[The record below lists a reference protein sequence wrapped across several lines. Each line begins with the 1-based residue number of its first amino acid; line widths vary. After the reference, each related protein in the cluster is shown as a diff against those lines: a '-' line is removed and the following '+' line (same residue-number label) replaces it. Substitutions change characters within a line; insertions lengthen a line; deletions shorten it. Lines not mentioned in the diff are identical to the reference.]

1 MSFCITNVFI
11 FEKYHKK
18 KPKKYKRKEQILYKQ
33 NISTYRDSHILPNC
47 HIKTKIKSDSFV
59 LQKKKRN
66 NTTKVYIYICL
77 HPLFVPSLRV
87 QRRVENI

>member
-1 MSFCITNVFI
+1 MFSSLKSIT
-11 FEKYHKK
+11 KK
-18 KPKKYKRKEQILYKQ
+18 KEKKNRRNIKEKNRYYINKISQHTETLTYSQTVTLKQ
-33 NISTYRDSHILPNC
+33 KLKVTV
-47 HIKTKIKSDSFV
+47 SFY
-59 LQKKKRN
+59 KKKRN